1 MRELTKTLL
10 TLTLQP
16 LLKTV
21 RERGRERGTV
31 EKKYLAPQAERG
43 KKERK
48 TKTTKHKRDATGKV
62 VGSSGSSYATTP
74 APPAASSAPFS
85 WVPRQMLSGDVAEE
99 EGESEGDSDRGEEER
114 GEGEEAELVI
124 DIPNDLLV
132 LAQADPEF
140 SECSQSFYKHTP
152 PVGFTGPHLLPLCN
166 KLEGG
171 QTYATL
177 YNPFCDIALFSAFCL
192 DKEWGDRENVD
203 GSQREKEENES
214 QNGDQQGLPLLLRH
228 SGQDGPTSSSGTPGE
243 SWDSAVSALV
253 RRSVHPQCRSLGG
266 DLYLLSGRGGVG
278 GSVEGC
284 SAEADLFWTALC
296 CAVPDEEAGFSLGMV
311 NVRQEGLQVL
321 DMNGLE
327 EIVGTG
333 DAQSTD
339 AQHAEAETVGTTD
352 IQNTDSE
359 HAEAESQVESSAV
372 KSTRSA
378 PHSASTKASD
388 HISQTT
394 AAEPRGNS
402 TLLFL
407 LSCSV
412 SLLCAPLRPVTS
424 TLTQIPGQVYHVI
437 REDLAVLS
445 SLPGDTLSVFYNV
458 IADTAGGVM
467 SAGGLAGKAGALCAS
482 QLYTCTWPLVGALF
496 NTCRDGVMGV
506 GMLTWDGV
514 GVFGGMLDKT
524 WSVSKYIGGKAWE
537 QSQGYLGAVL
547 SESGGQAQRV
557 GGGLRK
563 LVMKGGKGCVNVLYM
578 AWRVV
583 GGTVGLAVD

>member
-1 MRELTKTLL
+1 M
-10 TLTLQP
+10 P
-16 LLKTV
+16 F
-21 RERGRERGTV
+21 
-31 EKKYLAPQAERG
+31 LAAGIPG
-43 KKERK
+43 
-48 TKTTKHKRDATGKV
+48 
-62 VGSSGSSYATTP
+62 
-74 APPAASSAPFS
+74 
-85 WVPRQMLSGDVAEE
+85 WILSGLCF
-99 EGESEGDSDRGEEER
+99 G
-114 GEGEEAELVI
+114 
-124 DIPNDLLV
+124 LLV

-171 QTYATL
+171 RTYATL

-192 DKEWGDRENVD
+192 DKGWGDQENVD
-203 GSQREKEENES
+203 GSQTEKEENES
-214 QNGDQQGLPLLLRH
+214 QNGDQQVLPLLLRH

-253 RRSVHPQCRSLGG
+253 RSSVHPQCRSLGG
-266 DLYLLSGRGGVG
+266 DLYVLSGRGGVG
-278 GSVEGC
+278 GSGEGC

-296 CAVPDEEAGFSLGMV
+296 CAVPDEGAGFSLGMV

-333 DAQSTD
+333 GVFS
-339 AQHAEAETVGTTD
+339 GGCG
-352 IQNTDSE
+352 
-359 HAEAESQVESSAV
+359 ESQGVDAV
-372 KSTRSA
+372 TLAQNALQEIAGKTRSGA
-378 PHSASTKASD
+378 PVLGTEGENTSPESTEMQLDTDNTPAQMS
-388 HISQTT
+388 
-394 AAEPRGNS
+394 
-402 TLLFL
+402 LLF
-407 LSCSV
+407 
-412 SLLCAPLRPVTS
+412 APLRPVTS
-424 TLTQIPGQVYHVI
+424 TVTQIPGQVYHVI

-445 SLPGDTLSVFYNV
+445 SLPCDTLSVFYNV

-547 SESGGQAQRV
+547 SESGGQVQIV
-557 GGGLRK
+557 GGGLGK
-563 LVMKGGKGCVNVLYM
+563 LVMKGGKGCVNVLNM

-583 GGTVGLAVD
+583 GGTVGLAVDVVKEAFGND